1 MGPSP
6 LGRDVGAGSGGF
18 VRGQCHCWGSR
29 QADFGAS
36 GLERQG
42 ERCLTGGPREVVGRL
57 PVQKEAPR
65 LRGGCGLLGWVEE
78 VWCHLGLRVELVLGT
93 HTL

>member
-1 MGPSP
+1 M
-6 LGRDVGAGSGGF
+6 
-18 VRGQCHCWGSR
+18 
-29 QADFGAS
+29 
-36 GLERQG
+36 
-42 ERCLTGGPREVVGRL
+42 VGRL

-93 HTL
+93 HTLWPDPLGLKALVLSVPSSTSPPCLENRGRRI